1 MNIFSSIYSMGPQ
14 AQRMKKA
21 KFRLE
26 RAAANKA
33 IADIEGQ
40 QRLRK
45 VEDPREQAYLKQGLF
60 GRGLGKST
68 IAEQDTARLTGQ
80 QAERNAALRR
90 ALHTAVRYKQ
100 YLKKKQRYERKSVYA
115 QALDTIVSAAMM
127 VGTMGIGGGSAPQS
141 QGTGAPMSYSGSGG
155 IGDFDYGGSF
165 YA

>member
-33 IADIEGQ
+33 IADINSQIE
-40 QRLRK
+40 LRK
-45 VEDPREQAYLKQGLF
+45 TEDPREQAYLKQGLF
-60 GRGLGKST
+60 GRGIGKST

-80 QAERNAALRR
+80 QRARNEALQR
-90 ALHTAVRYKQ
+90 ALHVAARYKQ
-100 YLKKKQRYERKSVYA
+100 YVKKKQRYERKSVYA

-127 VGTMGIGGGSAPQS
+127 VGTMGLSGGDAPGS
-141 QGTGAPMSYSGSGG
+141 QGTGAPAMSYSGSGG
-155 IGDFDYGGSF
+155 IGDYGYYG
-165 YA
+165 